1 MKFKKVELNAFRAY
15 KNKENGTFDFTLD
28 YGEKIANFISIYAPN
43 GFGKTS
49 FYDGVEWAM
58 TNRIARL
65 DGFGDEADA
74 ERRLVFNVS
83 GQRDKQKILKHKEV
97 DDSVQAY
104 VKLSTD
110 NQEFERNVEKIIKG
124 GKDYPPKTN
133 PENDFFIS
141 VILSQDGIDD
151 FLKAHDDRARYD
163 VFINYF
169 GDKGIEK
176 YYKNIGELEDKNKQA
191 KKELSKKIED
201 IEKILEEPIDGQIFE
216 FTNKKINELNKIGQ
230 HFKLIGNDFDEIKKI
245 QFEEQLLE
253 QKKELSGKIDYFKTM
268 VEKLPSFIENSEKYF
283 GHKAEWEKS
292 NLKLKDYDEL
302 NKTYLEIQFLKEE
315 IQKNK
320 NKKNEL
326 EKLKLIYP
334 TYKTII
340 DAIEVKKIELK
351 NIKPKIDNAEKNLT
365 DINHEYSE
373 LSKRIELAE
382 HNKKQLTDLLDNSP
396 KIYQEIKKIENKL
409 QEKKAGLE
417 SQQKIFV
424 GYQTKIKSLNE
435 DQKKFE
441 LTIES
446 IKNNIF
452 IDINSEEKY
461 LSIINKIESL
471 LKDNELKRES
481 LKSIKIKQEQYT
493 QYNQQIKNLLS
504 LGINIIDEKQ
514 TDVCP
519 LCNTKQDSYDILKNK
534 VLNNPL
540 LNTLEKELLE
550 QAEQINYAIKINDKN
565 IEDAKKLIIL
575 DFNRALQEIKTTL
588 VKLDYEIKKID
599 LESLVKGLQEEEE
612 SLTVLHNKVEN
623 KSEESFIPLKREEIK
638 VSEKKLADFYEKKK
652 QLENLDKD
660 KKEALELLIVS
671 MNNIEKDI
679 ALLKQKE
686 EYKAIYNF
694 TLLFEQNID
703 IEKALNDLI
712 ESVTASIKK
721 HNAEIEVSNNKYTV
735 LVKKYNIIN
744 IDDIKNISEE
754 LKDKIFQLYAKE
766 ILTFESFYE
775 QYFKHKIDNPEK
787 VKKDISDKHI
797 EIEKDLVTYTK
808 SLEIIEILEKSIVNL
823 LKYIEGNNKAKELEE
838 YKSDLEKKEN
848 VSKKIASEK
857 QQLEEKINKDV
868 ESFFHEELINQI
880 YSKIDPHP
888 EFKKVRFQCSFE
900 NGIGKLNVFVTD
912 DANNKHISPS
922 LYYST
927 AQLNVLSLSIFL
939 AKALHAKDDMGNDV
953 NCIFI
958 DDPIQSM
965 DSINVLAT
973 IDLFRSLVANY
984 GKQIILS
991 THDENFH
998 RLLEKK
1004 IPKEYFDSK
1013 FIELETFGTVKKEI

>member
-15 KNKENGTFDFTLD
+15 KNIENGTFNFTLD
-28 YGEKIANFISIYAPN
+28 NETKIANFISIYAPN

-49 FYDGVEWAM
+49 FYDAIEWGM

-65 DGFGDEADA
+65 DNFNKEADA
-74 ERRLVFNVS
+74 ERKHAEQVGGSRA
-83 GQRDKQKILKHKEV
+83 KQHILKNKDV
-97 DDSVQAY
+97 DDSVEAY
-104 VKLSTD
+104 VKLYTNS
-110 NQEFERNVEKIIKG
+110 QELKRTINSVRRG
-124 GKDYPPKTN
+124 GKDYPPKTDS
-133 PENDFFIS
+133 ENKFFTS

-151 FLKAHDDRARYD
+151 FLKAHDDKTRYD
-163 VFINYF
+163 IFINYF
-169 GDKGIEK
+169 GDAKLAK
-176 YYKNIGELEDKNKQA
+176 YYNNIELLENKNTKETYELI
-191 KKELSKKIED
+191 KKIEQ
-201 IEKILEEPIDGQIFE
+201 IKKILKEPIDESIFE
-216 FTNKKINELNKIGQ
+216 FTNEKIYEYNKTGQ
-230 HFKLIGNDFDEIKKI
+230 HLQFIGNDFDEIKKI
-245 QFEEQLLE
+245 QFEEKLSE
-253 QKKELSGKIDYFKTM
+253 QKIELSGKIDYFKTM
-268 VEKLPSFIENSEKYF
+268 LEQLPSWIENSEKYF
-283 GHKAEWEKS
+283 GHKIEWEKAKS
-292 NLKLKDYDEL
+292 EL
-302 NKTYLEIQFLKEE
+302 NDYTELHKTHLDIQFLKEA
-315 IQKNK
+315 IQNNK
-320 NKKNEL
+320 NKKIEL
-326 EKLKLIYP
+326 ENLKLIYP
-334 TYKTII
+334 NYKTII
-340 DAIEVKKIELK
+340 DAIEFKENEYEKIK
-351 NIKPKIDNAEKNLT
+351 SNIDQAEKNLT
-365 DINHEYSE
+365 DISHEYSE
-373 LSKRIELAE
+373 LSKQIELAD
-382 HNKKQLTDLLDNSP
+382 HNKKQLTDLLEISP
-396 KIYQEIKKIENKL
+396 KIYQEIKGIKNKL

-424 GYQTKIKSLNE
+424 EYQTKIKLLNE

-452 IDINSEEKY
+452 IDIHSEEKY
-461 LSIINKIESL
+461 LSVIKKIEPL

-481 LKSIKIKQEQYT
+481 LKSIKIKQEQCN

-504 LGINIIDEKQ
+504 LGINIIDETQ

-519 LCNTKQDSYDILKNK
+519 LCNTKQDSYNILKNK

-550 QAEQINYAIKINDKN
+550 QAEQINYTIKTNDKN
-565 IEDAKKLIIL
+565 IEDAKNLIIL
-575 DFNRALQEIKTTL
+575 DFNKELQEIKTKL
-588 VKLDYEIKKID
+588 LKLDYEIKKID
-599 LESLVKGLQEEEE
+599 LETLVKEIQEEE
-612 SLTVLHNKVEN
+612 SFLIALHNKVEN

-652 QLENLDKD
+652 QLEILDKT
-660 KKEALELLIVS
+660 KKEAIELLTVS
-671 MNNIEKDI
+671 MNNIGKDI
-679 ALLKQKE
+679 ALFKQKE

-694 TLLFEQNID
+694 TLLFEQKID

-712 ESVTASIKK
+712 DTVTTSIKK
-721 HNAEIEVSNNKYTV
+721 HNTEIETSIDRYTV
-735 LVKKYNIIN
+735 LVKKYNVIN
-744 IDDIKNISEE
+744 IDGIEKIIEE
-754 LKDKIFQLYAKE
+754 LKDKIFQLNAKE
-766 ILTFESFYE
+766 ILIFESFYE

-797 EIEKDLVTYTK
+797 EIEKDLVTFTK
-808 SLEIIEILEKSIVNL
+808 SIEIIEILEKSIVIL
-823 LKYIEGNNKAKELEE
+823 LKYIESKNKAKELEE

-857 QQLEEKINKDV
+857 KQLEEKINKDV

-900 NGIGKLNVFVTD
+900 NGVGKLNVFVTD
-912 DANNKHISPS
+912 DTNNKHISPS

-939 AKALHAKDDMGNDV
+939 AKALNARDDKGNDI

-965 DSINVLAT
+965 DSINILAT

-984 GKQIILS
+984 DKQIILS

-998 RLLEKK
+998 QLLKKK

-1013 FIELETFGTVKKEI
+1013 FIELETFGTVKKER